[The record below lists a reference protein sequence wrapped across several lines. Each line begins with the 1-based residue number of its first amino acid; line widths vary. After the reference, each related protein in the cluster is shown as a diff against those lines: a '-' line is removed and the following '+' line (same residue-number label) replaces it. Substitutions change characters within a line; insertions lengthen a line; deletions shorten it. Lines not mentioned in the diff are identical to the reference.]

1 MAKSQKSFETEVPE
15 ISNEYLKEIYASE
28 RSYSKQAKLGIRLD
42 LIATAQ
48 LARLTPWVQKN
59 RNYKFPWIVG
69 SRIGVSETTLA
80 RFLLIRLLQILQT
93 DFENEG
99 IIEQIAEWY
108 RTEKSHSVVRGWIEA
123 TWEDFADSLISY
135 FLALGYRRSQ
145 KPINNK
151 NLIDNKSREGVIKGK
166 FYDELQVIDKVIEEI
181 ESIEKEEE
189 EQDETEKM
197 KFQRVQ

>member
-1 MAKSQKSFETEVPE
+1 M
-15 ISNEYLKEIYASE
+15 
-28 RSYSKQAKLGIRLD
+28 
-42 LIATAQ
+42 
-48 LARLTPWVQKN
+48 
-59 RNYKFPWIVG
+59 
-69 SRIGVSETTLA
+69 
-80 RFLLIRLLQILQT
+80 
-93 DFENEG
+93 
-99 IIEQIAEWY
+99 
-108 RTEKSHSVVRGWIEA
+108 VRGWIEA

>member
-28 RSYSKQAKLGIRLD
+28 RNYSKQAKLGIRLD

-48 LARLTPWVQKN
+48 LARLTPWVQKTETIN
-59 RNYKFPWIVG
+59 FLGFEGVG
-69 SRIGVSETTLA
+69 SRIGASETTLA
-80 RFLLIRLLQILQT
+80 RFLLSRSLQILQT

-108 RTEKSHSVVRGWIEA
+108 RTEKSHSVVRGWVEA
-123 TWEDFADSLISY
+123 TWEDYADSLISY
-135 FLALGYRRSQ
+135 FLALGYKRSQ

-151 NLIDNKSREGVIKGK
+151 NLIDNKTREDVLKGK
-166 FYDELQVIDKVIEEI
+166 FSDELQGIDKVIEEI
-181 ESIEKEEE
+181 KSKEQEE
-189 EQDETEKM
+189 YEQENTE
-197 KFQRVQ
+197 